1 VTTFLLDTDVL
12 SEQTRAKP
20 NARLS
25 GWLARHTAEGYAIA
39 SVTLGEVRY
48 GIERHPH
55 GRKRSAL
62 ERWWR
67 TTVLRLPIL
76 AYDRD
81 AAIWHARERARLD
94 KLGTPRPFVDGQ
106 IAAVAA
112 VNGLEV
118 VTRNAADYEPF
129 DVVLTDWRRE

>member
-1 VTTFLLDTDVL
+1 MTTFLLDTDVL
-12 SEQTRAKP
+12 SEQTKVKP
-20 NARLS
+20 EKGLVV
-25 GWLARHTAEGYAIA
+25 WLERHAGEGYAIA

-67 TTVLRLPIL
+67 TAVALLPVLS
-76 AYDRD
+76 YDRE
-81 AAIWHARERARLD
+81 AAIWHARERVRLEGV
-94 KLGTPRPFVDGQ
+94 GTPRPFVDGQ

-112 VNGLEV
+112 VNGLEL
-118 VTRNAADYEPF
+118 VTRNAADYQPF
-129 DVVLTDWRRE
+129 DIVLADWRRV